1 MPAVK
6 DEAAEAA
13 RRTTIGRR
21 VMSQP
26 VRGESA
32 PASAIK
38 RFGRAL
44 AWPIRR
50 LLDPRFAGLAEQVVV
65 THDDAV
71 RRSELTLAHLTQ
83 HGLQNQ
89 EQLDAVRQLAHALQ
103 RLSEDLERLRE
114 VVLHQGE
121 AAMETNAIFGRSL
134 ADLLAASDLG
144 PPADSPESRT
154 GYGRRRADGA
164 VTDVDEDVAQLLN
177 YAESHRGFAAQRS
190 LWFNPPISLAYRPGD
205 VEVVSANERIAEVPY
220 VFRALA
226 PLPRG
231 SRILDVGATEST
243 LAFSLASLGYR
254 TTALDLRAYPLS
266 HPQLEVVVGRIEEW
280 DSEPG
285 SFDAIVCLS
294 TIEHVGLGAYGAE
307 VGASAD
313 SAAMKRMQELVVPQG
328 LLVLTAPVGRAATGE
343 NERTYDRVALEALL
357 EGWDVEDFTVVR
369 QEDPTT
375 WRTVEGG
382 DAWEQDGETRHVALV
397 TARRKP

>member
-1 MPAVK
+1 MNQPA
-6 DEAAEAA
+6 
-13 RRTTIGRR
+13 
-21 VMSQP
+21 
-26 VRGESA
+26 RGESA
-32 PASAIK
+32 SASAVK

-50 LLDPRFAGLAEQVVV
+50 VLDPRFGGLAEQIEV

-71 RRSELTLAHLTQ
+71 RRSELALSHLTQ

-89 EQLDAVRQLAHALQ
+89 EQLDMVRQLERALG
-103 RLSEDLERLRE
+103 RLSDDLGRLSDDLERVRE

-121 AAMETNAIFGRSL
+121 AQMETNAIFGRSL
-134 ADLLAASDLG
+134 ADLLAANELG
-144 PPADSPESRT
+144 PPAAASE
-154 GYGRRRADGA
+154 YARRATEGT
-164 VTDVDEDVAQLLN
+164 VTDVDEDVARLLN

-190 LWFNPPISLAYRPGD
+190 LWFNPPISLTYKSGEI
-205 VEVVSANERIAEVPY
+205 EVASANERIAEVPY

-226 PLPRG
+226 SLPRG
-231 SRILDVGATEST
+231 SRILDVGAAEST
-243 LAFSLASLGYR
+243 LAFSLASLGFK

-285 SFDAIVCLS
+285 SFDAIVCVS
-294 TIEHVGLGAYGAE
+294 TIEHVGLGAYGGE

-313 SAAMKRMQELVVPQG
+313 FAAMKRMHELVVPEG
-328 LLVLTAPVGRAATGE
+328 ILVLTVPAGRAATGE
-343 NERTYDRVALEALL
+343 RERTYDRKALEALL
-357 EGWDVEDFTVVR
+357 EGWNVEDLTVVR

-375 WRTVEGG
+375 WRAVENGE
-382 DAWEQDGETRHVALV
+382 AWEHDGEARHVALV

>member
-1 MPAVK
+1 MNQPA
-6 DEAAEAA
+6 
-13 RRTTIGRR
+13 
-21 VMSQP
+21 
-26 VRGESA
+26 RGESA
-32 PASAIK
+32 PASAIE

-44 AWPIRR
+44 AWPLRR
-50 LLDPRFAGLAEQVVV
+50 LLDPRFGGLSEQITV

-71 RRSELTLAHLTQ
+71 RRSELMLTHPTQ

-103 RLSEDLERLRE
+103 RLSADLQRTSDDLERLRE

-154 GYGRRRADGA
+154 GYGRRRGDGA

-190 LWFNPPISLAYRPGD
+190 LWFNPPISLAYKPGD
-205 VEVVSANERIAEVPY
+205 VEVASANERIAEVPY

-294 TIEHVGLGAYGAE
+294 TIEHLGLGAYGGE

-328 LLVLTAPVGRAATGE
+328 LLVLTVPVGRAETGE

-357 EGWDVEDFTVVR
+357 EGWDVEDLTVVR

-375 WRTVEGG
+375 WRTVEEG